1 MSHKRSFRLP
11 AVLLTALVLSL
22 APGAAAQKDKDK
34 KKAKEPPPQGTAVL
48 WRDPGDV
55 AALDLLLGPGGAEMK
70 PDLSRLTFLKDEKGG
85 YSKKFR
91 VRDAAGRV
99 WVAKVGKEAQPE
111 TAVTRLVWAAGYPV
125 EVTYLAPCAR
135 IDGAPKPKE
144 AEQCEGGG
152 YSNVRFEARPENV
165 KRLDAWRWEQ
175 NPFSGKRELRGLKI
189 MMALV
194 ENWDMK
200 DDNNRVL
207 AVSGPSGTELQH
219 VVSNLGA
226 TIGKTGGQ
234 SGPISFIRQVK
245 GTRNEPGDYVADK
258 FIERRRGRP
267 CPLQLQR
274 EEQRDDARHHGRGR
288 ALAGRHPLAPH
299 GQADRRRLPRRQ
311 LQPRG
316 GAHAGRQR
324 PRAHQPTH
332 QPPGLRADAIVR
344 ESGQNRPR

>member
-1 MSHKRSFRLP
+1 MSHKRSFRLSV
-11 AVLLTALVLSL
+11 ALLAALVVSL

-55 AALDLLLGPGGAEMK
+55 AALDLLNGPGGAEMK
-70 PDLSRLTFLKDEKGG
+70 PDLSRLTFVKEEKGG

-125 EVTYLAPCAR
+125 EVTYLAPCAT

-152 YSNVRFEARPENV
+152 YANVRFEARPENV
-165 KRLDAWRWEQ
+165 KRLDVWRWES
-175 NPFSGKRELRGLKI
+175 NPFAGKRELRGLKI
-189 MMALV
+189 LMALV

-207 AVSGPSGTELQH
+207 AVSGASGTELQH
-219 VVSNLGA
+219 VVSDLGA

-245 GTRNEPGDYVADK
+245 GTRNEPGDYAADK
-258 FIERRRGRP
+258 FIDGVEGDRVLFNFSGKNS
-267 CPLQLQR
+267 
-274 EEQRDDARHHGRGR
+274 EMMRDITVEDARWLGGILSRLTDKQIEDAFR
-288 ALAGRHPLAPH
+288 AANYNPEEVRLLAASVRS
-299 GQADRRRLPRRQ
+299 RINQ
-311 LQPRG
+311 LTNPPAG
-316 GAHAGRQR
+316 GAAT
-324 PRAHQPTH
+324 P
-332 QPPGLRADAIVR
+332 
-344 ESGQNRPR
+344 